1 LEERAYPR
9 ASEGEEAAQTAA
21 AGAAASGAAAAFAS
35 AFQVEGEVGGTDS
48 VQIEAGEV
56 LDLVELQFPLGE
68 AAAVRHVVV
77 SVDLAIWVRLLLVG
91 EVLDSPGRF
100 RLRRRLLLRTSYSA
114 AARIV
119 TAASLLN
126 TALRNCRAF
135 LPFCLPCMRMTR
147 GSPGCTKIDR
157 SYA

>member
-1 LEERAYPR
+1 M
-9 ASEGEEAAQTAA
+9 
-21 AGAAASGAAAAFAS
+21 
-35 AFQVEGEVGGTDS
+35 GGTDS

-91 EVLDSPGRF
+91 APLAPARS

-126 TALRNCRAF
+126 TALRNYRAF